1 MTKSP
6 TFYRRLAACIRAIRV
21 AQYLII
27 AVFRRHCESP
37 NRGTVKPLKYA
48 EPLKY
53 GTLIRRYKRF
63 FADIETADGES
74 LTIHCPN
81 TGSMKNCQVAGSRCW
96 YSLTN
101 NPKRKLPGTL
111 ERVTTHFGN
120 LAGVNTGLPNKLVRE
135 AIEENRIEQFAGFT
149 ELRSE
154 VRYGEEN
161 SRIDLLLQGRQGA
174 CYVEVKSVTLDMGDG
189 LALFPDAV
197 TSRGTKH
204 LRELMAMAAAGHRAA
219 LFFCVQLSAAERVAI
234 AEDIDPE
241 YAKTLDLAMRSGV
254 EVMAWQCEF
263 MPHSSRLL
271 RPLPMAL

>member
-1 MTKSP
+1 
-6 TFYRRLAACIRAIRV
+6 
-21 AQYLII
+21 
-27 AVFRRHCESP
+27 
-37 NRGTVKPLKYA
+37 
-48 EPLKY
+48 
-53 GTLIRRYKRF
+53 
-63 FADIETADGES
+63 
-74 LTIHCPN
+74 
-81 TGSMKNCQVAGSRCW
+81 MKNCQVAGSRCW

-101 NPKRKLPGTL
+101 NPKRKLAGTL

-120 LAGVNTGLPNKLVRE
+120 LAGVNTGLPNKLVCE

-161 SRIDLLLQGRQGA
+161 SRIDLLLHGPQGD
-174 CYVEVKSVTLDMGDG
+174 CYIEVKSVTLDMGDG

-204 LRELMAMAAAGHRAA
+204 LRELIAMVAAGHRAV

-234 AEDIDPE
+234 AAEIDLE
-241 YAKTLDLAMRSGV
+241 YAKTLDLALRSGV

-263 MPHSSRLL
+263 TPYSSRLL